1 MAPNAPLPE
10 RDAPDDSEIHPF
22 LGVFPIAFVVGGLL
36 TVARVWLEREA
47 ALGVGL
53 DEAAA
58 LVRVQARAAAWMD
71 LLAEGLIAGVV
82 SSLVLTH
89 AVASRKIGALLFAL
103 LVTLIAG
110 GAFVIGFAESTY
122 GSTPGLSPASVG
134 IALAVTLLA
143 YGLARL
149 PFAGGLALTVG
160 AAIGLVGP
168 AGLALWAR
176 DATPGMPVRDV
187 VLDLVA
193 EPGVWTAVTER
204 AGAPVTAGILTPSR
218 DQRTDTGD
226 KPAIV
231 MTPPASVEFVVPGQG
246 EGARLEAAAGLDD
259 TLFQSAPGGADVI
272 YRVLVDDEVA
282 WETIYA
288 HRPVPP
294 GPEFDT
300 TGQVWRHVEEDGLR
314 GVTLRAGQV
323 VRLETD
329 WGELRPEAAK
339 ADAVRVGFGAPMIV
353 RTGSRPRE
361 VANPSAPNIVYIVM
375 DTQRRDRMGCYGY
388 GRDTTPNLDA
398 LAARG
403 LRFDD
408 AYTTSSW
415 TWPSTASL
423 HTGLPP
429 DAHGVRGASACTLS
443 QRFVTLA
450 EALQARG
457 YTTAAFVGNPI
468 VEPDRAFDQG
478 FETFL
483 VEKDSLRAAFR
494 MSDEVVPRALEWMD
508 RHAPL
513 RFFLYLHLVDPHTP
527 HRPHPAE
534 VERLGM
540 APRPADWPERGLD
553 GVRHDAPPTPQTRQY
568 ASDLYDASVATGDR
582 WVGAVL
588 DRLDELG
595 LTDSTIVCFTSDH
608 GEELFDHGDHGHGH
622 EVWSELVRAPLIL
635 AGPGI
640 PRDVRL
646 GAVSNR
652 YVPSTLARLA
662 GAELPPFGEPVD
674 LVEDACPDQ
683 ALFSTTKG
691 KWGTARYQTLYG
703 LRRGLTVT
711 HWRESQLDPVDV
723 AASDLRRFDVL
734 SDPGETEDLIAVTEA
749 DARGDVARM
758 GELLEEARE
767 ARPPLVLG
775 VGSGGRSTLEQ
786 IGYSDGDEGSR

>member
-1 MAPNAPLPE
+1 MAPKGPLPE
-10 RDAPDDSEIHPF
+10 RGAPEGPEIHPF
-22 LGVFPIAFVVGGLL
+22 FGVFPTALIVGGLL
-36 TVARVWLEREA
+36 TIARVWLERDA

-58 LVRVQARAAAWMD
+58 HIRVQARAAGWME

-82 SSLVLTH
+82 SSLVLTY
-89 AVASRKIGALLFAL
+89 ATAARRVGPILFAL
-103 LVTLIAG
+103 LVTLVAG
-110 GAFVIGFAESTY
+110 GAFVIGYAESAY
-122 GSTPGLSPASVG
+122 GSTPGLSAASTGAAV
-134 IALAVTLLA
+134 AVTCIA

-149 PFAGGLALTVG
+149 PFAGVFALVVAAVIGVG
-160 AAIGLVGP
+160 GP
-168 AGLALWAR
+168 AALARWVR
-176 DATPGMPVRDV
+176 MTTPGMPVRDV
-187 VLDLVA
+187 VVDLVA
-193 EPGVWTAVTER
+193 EPGAWTMLTER
-204 AGAPVTAGILTPSR
+204 TGAPVEAGILTPSK

-226 KPAIV
+226 KPSIV
-231 MTPPASVEFVVPGQG
+231 MTPPASIEFVVPPQA
-246 EGARLEAAAGLDD
+246 EGARLEAAAGLDE
-259 TLFQSAPGGADVI
+259 TLFRHAPGGVDVV
-272 YRVLVDDEVA
+272 YRVVIDDEVA
-282 WETIYA
+282 WESTYA

-294 GPEFDT
+294 GPAFDT
-300 TGQVWRHVEEDGLR
+300 TGQVWRHIEQGGVRGLP
-314 GVTLRAGQV
+314 LRAGQA

-329 WGELRPEAAK
+329 WGELRPEAGK
-339 ADAVRVGFGAPMIV
+339 ADDVRVGFGTPMIV

-361 VANPSAPNIVYIVM
+361 IATTSAPNIVYIVM

-388 GRDTTPNLDA
+388 DRDTTPNIDA

-429 DAHGVRGASACTLS
+429 DAHGVRGADACTLS

-457 YTTAAFVGNPI
+457 YTTGAFVGNPI

-478 FETFL
+478 FEHFH
-483 VEKDSLRAAFR
+483 VEKDTLQAAFR
-494 MSDEVVPRALEWMD
+494 MSDEVVPRALDWID
-508 RHAPL
+508 QNAPL

-540 APRPADWPERGLD
+540 APRPLDWPERGLD
-553 GVRHDAPPTPQTRQY
+553 GVSHDAEPTPETRQY

-582 WVGAVL
+582 WVGEVL
-588 DRLDELG
+588 QRLEELG
-595 LTDSTIVCFTSDH
+595 LTESTIVCFTSDH

-622 EVWSELVRAPLIL
+622 EVWSELVRAPLII

-652 YVPSTLARLA
+652 YVPTTLARLA
-662 GAELPPFGEPVD
+662 GADLPPFGMDVD
-674 LVEDACPDQ
+674 LIEDACPDQ
-683 ALFSTTKG
+683 ALYSTTKG

-711 HWRESQLDPVDV
+711 HWRSSKLEPKDV
-723 AASDLRRFDVL
+723 AGADLRRFDVL
-734 SDPGETEDLIAVTEA
+734 SDPVEAENLITIAESE
-749 DARGDVARM
+749 ARGDVARI
-758 GELLEEARE
+758 GELIEEGRE

-775 VGSGGRSTLEQ
+775 VGAGGQSTLEQ
-786 IGYSDGDEGSR
+786 IGYGGNKKGGK